1 MPRFAIR
8 NPYFIIVVCLV
19 LVVIGVTSLARMP
32 VDLFPP
38 INLPE
43 VVVATFYSGM
53 PPQDVETD
61 ITDPLER
68 FFTLASGIDHM
79 ESRSLLGVGIIRVY
93 FQPGTSADADVTEL
107 SNLALADLKRLPPGT
122 LPPVVLKFDASSLPV
137 ALVTVKGEGLTETQL
152 HDYAQFQIRNQ
163 IAVVPGAVIPPPFGG
178 KYRQI
183 MIYVDPYKLL
193 SRQLSLMDVVG
204 AVNNS
209 NLILPAGDVKIGP
222 YDYFVYSNSLVENM
236 SELGEVPLKTRST
249 SWVTVNDVG
258 KAEDANQIQYNLVRI
273 DGQRS
278 CYIPIMKQGGD
289 TNTIQVVNGVRSLIH
304 HLYDIPK
311 QLATSIVFDQ
321 SVYVKEAIHT
331 VLHEGML
338 GLILTSLMILIFL
351 GSFRAT
357 SAVLLSIPLSALAT
371 FVALYLMG
379 STINTMILGGLALA
393 FSRVIDNSVI
403 SLENIYRHLE
413 MGSAPMVAAEVGGA
427 EVNLAVL
434 AATLVDVVDFFP
446 VVFLY
451 GVAKFLFSALALA
464 FCLSLLASFVVAM
477 TVIPLFCSHFLKSV
491 PLAGHHKSGENQ
503 EYEVEPTSPGSPSWW
518 DRFNAAFNRTFNK
531 VLDFYEYWVRRA
543 LRRPGLT
550 VAVLAGVF
558 LLSLAIYP
566 LLGLAFFP
574 RTDAGQFTINLKVPT
589 GTRIEVTEQ
598 YVARVEDLIRHVV
611 EPGDLKRIVS
621 NLGVVPDFSSL
632 YTTNAGPYT
641 ATVQVALNE
650 PHHRTSF
657 EYMDRVRDQM
667 ARQFPDIRTF
677 FSSGSMVD
685 SILNMGMPA
694 PIDIQ
699 VSSPDLHQIYGV
711 AQDLAHRI
719 REVRGVGEIYIPQ
732 DMDYPALR
740 LDVDRV
746 HAAELGLTQKDVVDN
761 VITALNSNYM
771 IAPNYWVDRKSGND
785 YYLTVQYFEK
795 GQPAIH
801 DMVDL
806 GQIPL
811 RDQSGGAPNMNCG
824 LLRSREFGAAT
835 PAWNCGQTLPA
846 VAGQPGDN
854 VRSITARDNGDSDIN
869 CGLLR
874 SPKLGVAKPSWT
886 CGRTMPAAGG
896 QPGGEVRPITVLD
909 NVVNVRHVQTPTEI
923 DHYQIQ
929 RVIDIY
935 VTPASE
941 DLGRVTSAIQKIVG
955 QAHIASNVRVNL
967 RGMVQGMEASFRSF
981 ALGFLLSFALLFLIL
996 TAQFKS
1002 FIDPLLIMLAIPM
1015 GFVGVLIILP
1025 LTHSTLNVM
1034 SLMGVLMLVGIAD
1047 SNSILIV
1054 DFAHKLEQRGL
1065 SAADAVITACR
1076 VRLRPILMTSLATII
1091 GMIPMALKL
1100 GTGAEQYTPM
1110 ARAIIGGLTSSV
1122 LLTIF
1127 IVPAAYLLV
1136 YGRRGN
1142 QATEAQPSRPAE

>member
-1 MPRFAIR
+1 MPGFSIR
-8 NPYFIIVVCLV
+8 NPYFIIVICLV
-19 LVVIGVTSLARMP
+19 LLVLGVTSWVRMP

-53 PPQDVETD
+53 PPQDIETD

-68 FFTLASGIDHM
+68 FFTLAAGVDHF
-79 ESRSLLGVGIIRVY
+79 ESRSMLGVSIIKVY
-93 FQPGTSADADVTEL
+93 FQPGTSQDADVTEL

-137 ALVTVKGEGLTETQL
+137 ALVTVKGEGLSETQL

-163 IAVVPGAVIPPPFGG
+163 ITVVPGSSIPGVFGG
-178 KYRQI
+178 IYRQI
-183 MIYVDPYKLL
+183 MVYVDPYKLS
-193 SRQLSLMDVVG
+193 SRQLSLMDVVH
-204 AVNNS
+204 AVNES

-222 YDYFVYSNSLVENM
+222 YDYFVYSNSLVDNM
-236 SELGEVPLKTRST
+236 DELGKVPLRVDGH

-258 KAEDANQIQYNLVRI
+258 KAEDSHQIQYNIVRI
-273 DGQRS
+273 DGQKS
-278 CYIPIMKQGGD
+278 AYIPIMKQGGD
-289 TNTIQVVNGVRSLIH
+289 TNTIVVVDGVRQLIK

-311 QLATSIVFDQ
+311 QMVTGIVFDQ
-321 SVYVKEAIHT
+321 SVYVREAIHT
-331 VLHEGML
+331 VFHEGFL

-357 SAVLLSIPLSALAT
+357 SAVLLSIPLSALAA
-371 FVALYLMG
+371 FVVLALMG
-379 STINTMILGGLALA
+379 STVNTMILAGMALA

-413 MGSAPMVAAEVGGA
+413 MGAAPMVAAEVGGA

-477 TVIPLFCSHFLKSV
+477 TVIPLFCSRFLKAV
-491 PLAGHHKSGENQ
+491 PHGAHHNHHKEN
-503 EYEVEPTSPGSPSWW
+503 EYAIEPTEPVSQSWM
-518 DRFNAAFNRTFNK
+518 DKFNAHFNQMFNR
-531 VLDFYEYWVRRA
+531 VLDYYEYWVRRA
-543 LRRPGLT
+543 VKRPGLT
-550 VAVLAGVF
+550 VLVLSGVF
-558 LLSLAIYP
+558 LASLGIYP

-574 RTDAGQFTINLKVPT
+574 KTDAGQFTINLKVPT
-589 GTRIEVTEQ
+589 GTRIEVTDQ
-598 YVARVEDLIRHVV
+598 YVAKVEDLIRNTV
-611 EPGDLKRIVS
+611 EAKDLKRIVS
-621 NLGVVPDFSSL
+621 NIGVVPDFSSL

-641 ATVQVALNE
+641 ATVQVQLNE
-650 PHHRTSF
+650 PHRLSSF
-657 EYMDRVRDQM
+657 EYMDRVQKRM
-667 ARQFPDIRTF
+667 TSQFPDIRTF

-685 SILNMGMPA
+685 AILNSGMPA
-694 PIDIQ
+694 PIDVQ
-699 VSSPDLHQIYGV
+699 VSSSDLGQINGI
-711 AQDLAHRI
+711 AQNLAAEI
-719 REVRGVGEIYIPQ
+719 RQIHGVGEVYVPQ
-732 DMDYPALR
+732 DMNYPALR

-746 HAAELGLTQKDVVDN
+746 HAGELGLSQKDVVDN

-795 GQPAIH
+795 GQAAIH
-801 DMVDL
+801 NMADL

-811 RDQSGGAPNMNCG
+811 RDPGAGGNLNCG
-824 LLRSREFGAAT
+824 
-835 PAWNCGQTLPA
+835 PAGPA
-846 VAGQPGDN
+846 Q
-854 VRSITARDNGDSDIN
+854 
-869 CGLLR
+869 
-874 SPKLGVAKPSWT
+874 LGNSQPSWA
-886 CGRTMPAAGG
+886 CSGQGRPT
-896 QPGGEVRPITVLD
+896 TVLN
-909 NVVNVRHVQTPTEI
+909 NVVNVQQVQTPTEV

-929 RVIDIY
+929 RVVDVY
-935 VTPASE
+935 VTPKGE
-941 DLGRVTSAIQKIVG
+941 DLQRVTIAIRKIL
-955 QAHIASNVRVNL
+955 AKTDIPSNVRVNL
-967 RGMVQGMEASFRSF
+967 RGMVVGMEESFKSF
-981 ALGFLLSFALLFLIL
+981 GFGFLISFLLLFLIL

-1002 FIDPLLIMLAIPM
+1002 FVDPFLIMLAIPM

-1025 LTHSTLNVM
+1025 LTGATLNVM

-1054 DFAHKLEQRGL
+1054 DFAHNLEKQGL
-1065 SAADAVITACR
+1065 SPLDAVVTACR

-1091 GMIPMALKL
+1091 GMIPMAMKL
-1100 GTGAEQYTPM
+1100 GTGAEQYSPM
-1110 ARAIIGGLTSSV
+1110 AKAIIGGLTSSV

-1127 IVPAAYLLV
+1127 IVPAAYLLI
-1136 YGRRGN
+1136 YGKRN
-1142 QATEAQPSRPAE
+1142 PETAKAPAETAQ

>member
-1 MPRFAIR
+1 MPRFSIR

-53 PPQDVETD
+53 PPQDIETD

-68 FFTLASGIDHM
+68 FFTLASGMDHM
-79 ESRSLLGVGIIRVY
+79 ESRSLLGVSIIRVY
-93 FQPGTSADADVTEL
+93 FQPGTNADADVTEL

-137 ALVTVKGEGLTETQL
+137 ALVTVKGEGLNETQL
-152 HDYAQFQIRNQ
+152 HDYSQFQIRNQ
-163 IAVVPGAVIPPPFGG
+163 IAVVPGAEIPPPFGG
-178 KYRQI
+178 NYRQI
-183 MIYVDPYKLL
+183 MVYVDPYKLL

-209 NLILPAGDVKIGP
+209 NLILPAGDVKIGLN
-222 YDYFVYSNSLVENM
+222 DYYVYSNSLVDTM
-236 SELGEVPLKTRST
+236 KQLAEVPIKTVGA
-249 SWVTVNDVG
+249 SWVSVDDVG
-258 KAEDANQIQYNLVRI
+258 KAEDAHQIQYNVVRV
-273 DGQRS
+273 DSQRS
-278 CYIPIMKQGGD
+278 CYIPIMKQGGN
-289 TNTIQVVNGVRSLIH
+289 TNTIDVVNGIRALVG

-311 QLATSIVFDQ
+311 QMVANVVFDQ

-331 VLHEGML
+331 VLHEGLL

-351 GSFRAT
+351 GSVRAT

-371 FVALYLMG
+371 FVVLFMMG
-379 STINTMILGGLALA
+379 STVNTMILGGLALA

-413 MGSAPMVAAEVGGA
+413 MGAAPAVAAEVGGA

-477 TVIPLFCSHFLKSV
+477 TVIPLFCSRFLKAV
-491 PLAGHHKSGENQ
+491 PHAAEHQHKQ
-503 EYEVEPTSPGSPSWW
+503 YEVEPTSAEDHSWW
-518 DRFNAAFNRTFNK
+518 DRFNAGFNRGFNRI
-531 VLDFYEYWVRRA
+531 LDFYEHWVRRA
-543 LRRPGLT
+543 LKRPGLT
-550 VAVLAGVF
+550 VAVLSGVF
-558 LLSLAIYP
+558 LASLAIYP

-574 RTDAGQFTINLKVPT
+574 QTDAGQFTINLKVPT
-589 GTRIEVTEQ
+589 GTRIENTEQ
-598 YVARVEDLIRHVV
+598 YVANVEQLIRQEVD
-611 EPGDLKRIVS
+611 PKDLKMVVS
-621 NLGVVPDFSSL
+621 NIGVVPDFSSL

-641 ATVQVALNE
+641 ATVQVALEE
-650 PHHRTSF
+650 PHRLSSF
-657 EYMDRVRDQM
+657 EYMDRVQKAM
-667 ARQFPDIRTF
+667 ASRFPDIRTF

-685 SILNMGMPA
+685 AILNMGMPA

-699 VSSPDLHQIYGV
+699 VSSPDLPQIYGV
-711 AQDLAHRI
+711 AQDLATRI
-719 REVRGVGEIYIPQ
+719 RKVPGVGEIYIPQ
-732 DMDYPALR
+732 DMNYPALR
-740 LDVDRV
+740 LDVNRV

-785 YYLTVQYFEK
+785 YYLTVQYFEH
-795 GQPAIH
+795 GPAAIH
-801 DMVDL
+801 NMIDL

-811 RDQSGGAPNMNCG
+811 RAPSAGKMTDSGCWPVLPGKAT
-824 LLRSREFGAAT
+824 LRPAALAD
-835 PAWNCGQTLPA
+835 P
-846 VAGQPGDN
+846 
-854 VRSITARDNGDSDIN
+854 
-869 CGLLR
+869 
-874 SPKLGVAKPSWT
+874 PKSAWT
-886 CGRTMPAAGG
+886 CGKSHPDPKAI
-896 QPGGEVRPITVLD
+896 RPMNVQSQARPVTVLD
-909 NVVNVRHVQTPTEI
+909 NVVRVKYMETPTEV

-929 RVIDIY
+929 RVIDLY
-935 VTPASE
+935 VTPSSE
-941 DLGRVTSAIQKIVG
+941 DLGRVTRAIKDIVG
-955 QAHIASNVRVNL
+955 GANIPANVRVNL
-967 RGMVQGMEASFRSF
+967 RGMVEGMEASFNSF
-981 ALGFLLSFALLFLIL
+981 GLGFLLSFVLLFLIL

-1002 FIDPLLIMLAIPM
+1002 FVDPLLIMLAIPM
-1015 GFVGVLIILP
+1015 GFVGVLLILP

-1054 DFAHKLEQRGL
+1054 DFAHNLERQGL
-1065 SAADAVITACR
+1065 SPTDAVITACR

-1091 GMIPMALKL
+1091 GMAPMALRL

-1136 YGRRGN
+1136 YGRGK
-1142 QATEAQPSRPAE
+1142 QPAAETLPTEPAE